1 VYYIRLYFRFIAQYL
16 KQLMEYRTDF
26 VIGLAGFLLF
36 QITGLG
42 FIAMI
47 FQQISS
53 LGEYSFD
60 MVLFVYGFA
69 QIPRGIDHLLTD
81 NLWMLSGSII
91 VNGDFD
97 KYLLRPINPLFHL
110 ISEVFQPDAF
120 GELIVGIGIVIY
132 ASINLHLPWG
142 LFEVLIFIAVV
153 LFGTIIYSSIKLFFA
168 SFSFWIKFSQAI
180 LYVTYTFS
188 NFAKY
193 PLSIY
198 APWIR
203 HFITFLIPFAF
214 TAFIPA
220 SWFLQDNTLLW
231 ALGGTA
237 LAAAASAA
245 LALFTWKQ
253 GIKAYE
259 SSGS

>member
-1 VYYIRLYFRFIAQYL
+1 
-16 KQLMEYRTDF
+16 
-26 VIGLAGFLLF
+26 
-36 QITGLG
+36 
-42 FIAMI
+42 
-47 FQQISS
+47 
-53 LGEYSFD
+53 
-60 MVLFVYGFA
+60 
-69 QIPRGIDHLLTD
+69 
-81 NLWMLSGSII
+81 
-91 VNGDFD
+91 
-97 KYLLRPINPLFHL
+97 
-110 ISEVFQPDAF
+110 
-120 GELIVGIGIVIY
+120 
-132 ASINLHLPWG
+132 LP
-142 LFEVLIFIAVV
+142 A
-153 LFGTIIYSSIKLFFA
+153 
-168 SFSFWIKFSQAI
+168 FSFWIKFSQAI

-237 LAAAASAA
+237 LAAAGSAA

-253 GIKAYE
+253 GYQSLRKLRELKIFFHFSDLLITILTGFISKQDKIMQRKGFLSLWLLAGFLLPPVIWLGMGLYIELWSWEEILRFLIDPPFLMWIYILFFVGFTYWLFQNELKKIEGYQGDPSSLSKAQKGIHRLPFIFLGMMTIYCVLGPFVVMIPQSLHQPFLDGTE
-259 SSGS
+259 YWLARILGDTP